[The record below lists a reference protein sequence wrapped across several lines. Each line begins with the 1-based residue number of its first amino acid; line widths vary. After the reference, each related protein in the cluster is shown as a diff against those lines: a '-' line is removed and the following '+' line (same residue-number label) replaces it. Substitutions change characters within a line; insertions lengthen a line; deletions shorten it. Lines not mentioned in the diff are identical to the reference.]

1 MKRICI
7 GFLFLGLFLAP
18 CMGQESDDPIGEII
32 VYRLPDPERVYI
44 YQNGGVIYNAVIPG
58 NGIVNNTFILPENVQ
73 LDSLTI
79 SQSGKRIYSYS
90 TEIGEVLVMMRRGE
104 RPDLVR
110 VLQVHVSEP
119 LSGMSLAV
127 EYGIRNSGISWA
139 FNLDMEMR
147 EQNYLDCALIAV
159 ITTNSQLP
167 ETTKSILAKQP
178 EIILASS
185 QNMLLENAGSV
196 FNLGKPVITEN
207 RRMLVKL
214 EEGRTPY
221 TLVYQWDA
229 NRRERPWAYLRAP
242 TPLKAVANRV
252 QPYLNSSG
260 MGIASLTPSVNLSPD
275 RPFDFVIG
283 EQPNLITYKSVVT
296 AEYPERENLPF
307 THSLVYWVTNQL
319 DKRVALE
326 ISVPV
331 TNGVRHRT
339 EYHFTK
345 VPDERPGDRMIW
357 KYDLAPGE
365 QAVLEFSFDSET
377 KDNPL
382 YSQFDY
388 SEGGR

>member
-1 MKRICI
+1 MKKICI

-110 VLQVHVSEP
+110 VLQVHVSES
-119 LSGMSLAV
+119 LSGMPLAV
-127 EYGIRNSGISWA
+127 EYGISWA

-147 EQNYLDCALIAV
+147 EQNYLDCAPLAV

-178 EIILASS
+178 EIILASA
-185 QNMLLENAGSV
+185 QNMLLENAGAV

-229 NRRERPWAYLRAP
+229 NRRERPWAYLRAKKNP
-242 TPLKAVANRV
+242 HPHIGPPCGSRTVSY
-252 QPYLNSSG
+252 QP
-260 MGIASLTPSVNLSPD
+260 
-275 RPFDFVIG
+275 F
-283 EQPNLITYKSVVT
+283 
-296 AEYPERENLPF
+296 
-307 THSLVYWVTNQL
+307 
-319 DKRVALE
+319 
-326 ISVPV
+326 
-331 TNGVRHRT
+331 
-339 EYHFTK
+339 
-345 VPDERPGDRMIW
+345 
-357 KYDLAPGE
+357 
-365 QAVLEFSFDSET
+365 
-377 KDNPL
+377 
-382 YSQFDY
+382 
-388 SEGGR
+388 